1 MTEIR
6 RISRIKTKTT
16 IENYMKFS
24 ERLGIVKA
32 KDTLQIDSIDCA
44 LRNSIWNLV
53 QVYYFDPIGSRFIEH
68 TSYNQLFRNLWQ
80 NHLKFPIDTMQKL
93 KDKLVPQIRT
103 LFFEWEWFEI
113 YDFIEFLSNE
123 PFPNIGDQFRDD
135 CNKLFERELSGY
147 RFISGILA
155 QITNANE
162 IEEID
167 SAISNSTQHNL
178 TGVKTH
184 LESALIKLA
193 DRNSPD
199 YRNSIKE
206 SISAV
211 EAISKV
217 ISNNSKDSL
226 GGALDK
232 IKGKINLH
240 PSLERG
246 FKQIYGYTS
255 DSDGIRHALTEE
267 STCDFEDAKYMLVS
281 SSAFVNYLIVKA
293 SKAGIEI

>member
-1 MTEIR
+1 
-6 RISRIKTKTT
+6 
-16 IENYMKFS
+16 MKFS
-24 ERLGIVKA
+24 ERLGIIKA
-32 KDTLQIDSIDCA
+32 KDKLQIDSIDIE

-53 QVYYFDPIGSRFIEH
+53 QIYFLDTIDSRFISLSSSQE
-68 TSYNQLFRNLWQ
+68 LFINLWH
-80 NHLKFPIDTMQKL
+80 NHLKIPIDTMGKL
-93 KDKLVPQIRT
+93 KESIISQIRNW
-103 LFFEWEWFEI
+103 FFDWEWFEI
-113 YDFIEFLSNE
+113 YDFVEFMVNEIPSNMG
-123 PFPNIGDQFRDD
+123 NKFRDE

-147 RFISGILA
+147 RFINGVLA

-178 TGVKTH
+178 VGVKTH

-193 DRNSPD
+193 DKISPD

-217 ISNNSKDSL
+217 ISSNSKDSL

-255 DSDGIRHALTEE
+255 DADGIRHALTEQ

-293 SKAGIEI
+293 NKAGIII